1 MGKWI
6 GRGLL
11 GLVGVLVVLAGAMLA
26 RTYIF
31 PPKAGAPPALAGVLP
46 NTPDPDVQATAQA
59 LSKAIT
65 FKTISSA
72 DGAYDTAV
80 FDAFHGFLKTQF
92 PQVFSTFIVE
102 QPAGHSLLMTW
113 QGSDPALDPIL
124 LLAHQDV
131 VPVESASES
140 KWAHPAFDGVIAG
153 DVVYGRGALDD
164 KASLITILA
173 AAEQLIASGAKPKR
187 TIMLAF
193 GHDEEVLGSG
203 AVAMAKLIQSR
214 GIKPWFALDE
224 GMVIVADFPLT
235 GKPAALIG
243 VAEKGYLT
251 VMVKAVDK
259 GGHSSM
265 PPKETAAVKVAKA
278 LIAIQEGGF
287 PGGLRNGPA
296 RDMIEG
302 LSAHAAFPTNVVM
315 ANLWLT
321 QGVVE
326 SQFAA
331 SAAGAA
337 MLHTTIAPTMLRG
350 GVKDNVLPQEA
361 FAVVNLRLHPRDSQE
376 RVLAR
381 LKALTAKIEGVSIIQ
396 STKGAEP
403 SPVSS
408 TQSAAYG
415 LIAAAAR
422 TQGPADMPVLPG
434 LVLGG
439 TDARH
444 YAGVAT
450 DVYRFFPAMLTQA
463 DIATIHGTN
472 EQIKVDNLARM
483 QRFYA
488 QLMVGAEE

>member
-11 GLVGVLVVLAGAMLA
+11 GLIGVVVVLAAVLLA
-26 RTYIF
+26 RTYLF
-31 PPKAGAPPALAGVLP
+31 PPKAGVAPEWTAGLAQTPA
-46 NTPDPDVQATAQA
+46 PDGAATAQA
-59 LSKAIT
+59 LAKAIT

-72 DGAYDTAV
+72 DGDYDKAA
-80 FDAFHGFLKTQF
+80 FEAFHAFLKAQF
-92 PQVFSTFIVE
+92 PRVFATFKVE
-102 QPAGHSLLMTW
+102 QPVGHSLLLTW
-113 QGSDPALDPIL
+113 PGSDASLPPIL

-131 VPVESASES
+131 VPVEGASEA
-140 KWAHPAFDGVIAG
+140 KWTHPAFDGVIAN
-153 DVVYGRGALDD
+153 DKIYGRGALDD
-164 KASLITILA
+164 KASLIAILA
-173 AAEQLIASGAKPKR
+173 AADQLIAAGAKPNR
-187 TIMLAF
+187 TVMLAF

-203 AVAMAKLIQSR
+203 AAAMAKLIQSR

-224 GMVIVADFPLT
+224 GMAIVADFPLT

-278 LIAIQEGGF
+278 LIAIQDGGF
-287 PGGLRNGPA
+287 PGGLSNGPA
-296 RDMIEG
+296 RGMIEG
-302 LSAHAAFPTNVVM
+302 LSTSAPFPANVAM

-321 QGVVE
+321 QPLIE

-331 SAAGAA
+331 TPAGAA

-361 FAVVNLRLHPRDSQE
+361 FAVVNFRLHPRDSQE
-376 RVLAR
+376 RVIAR
-381 LKALTAKIEGVSIIQ
+381 LKALTVGIEGVSIIQ

-408 TQSAAYG
+408 TQSSAYG
-415 LIAAAAR
+415 LIAAAAKV
-422 TQGPADMPVLPG
+422 QGPAGMPVLPG

-463 DIATIHGTN
+463 DIATIHGTD
-472 EQIKVDNLARM
+472 EQISVANLVRM
-483 QRFYA
+483 QAFYA
-488 QLMVGAEE
+488 QLMLGG